1 MKNLLALILI
11 AFLVGCTE
19 PSKTGSLYN
28 KDEIIFV
35 VDMNTNESKS
45 ADDIAKFSELYTEA
59 IDKNEPNS
67 LGWGFYNSNEKI
79 ILIER
84 YLNAEA
90 MMEHAK
96 NISEGGKLEA
106 NFGKFMEHFT
116 INKIDVYGTASEE
129 LKEFVKPFGLPFYFH
144 PDLAKF
150 SRN

>member
-1 MKNLLALILI
+1 MRKIIFITILSIMLLNCKQA
-11 AFLVGCTE
+11 E
-19 PSKTGSLYN
+19 ENKYN
-28 KDEIIFV
+28 EDEIIFV

-116 INKIDVYGTASEE
+116 INKKKQIV
-129 LKEFVKPFGLPFYFH
+129 
-144 PDLAKF
+144 
-150 SRN
+150 

>member
-1 MKNLLALILI
+1 MRKIIFITILSIMLLNCKQA
-11 AFLVGCTE
+11 E
-19 PSKTGSLYN
+19 ENKYN
-28 KDEIIFV
+28 EDEIIFV

-116 INKIDVYGTASEE
+116 INKIDVYGTASKE
-129 LKEFVKPFGLPFYFH
+129 LKEFVKPFGLQFYFH